1 MTISPASR
9 PQARGKAGTGSD
21 FWDVTIGIVTALS
34 VEGAAMSALM
44 GELKT
49 VHVDGDPNVYHVG
62 YLDSVDADRPHRAVL
77 TVMPQDNTRN
87 AAATCTDLIRT
98 FTGIRCVV
106 MLGIAGGIP
115 SPAEPARH
123 VRLGDVI
130 VAVDGIVDY
139 GHVRQAGGVASLRRT
154 VDGISMDLVRA
165 ARELELRAYRSDRTT
180 WTRWLA
186 PADGKPTAVF
196 ARPPASED
204 RLYVKGRAVAHPG
217 LGETGHVEGW
227 PKVHYGAIGC
237 ADVLLRDERRRDELA
252 ARHGILAV
260 EMEGSGI
267 AASAV
272 LHGVHWF
279 MVRGVADY
287 CEDRGKTDRWHAYA
301 SMTAAAYLRMML
313 AACRPF
319 PVMWRVAPG
328 SGVLAL
334 LPDLDRDGL
343 FGLLD
348 RAPEVDVRELWR
360 AAMSD
365 LTPLPPPGATTVYQL
380 FDHLS
385 GVNAGPGGLPPAL
398 VLVEEFAEM
407 VDYPLASQLRRW
419 IEQLAARLNL
429 TEQLRTYRAAR
440 GSREKEPP
448 RGSPAGHPDTTRP
461 AAFPGL
467 LIQVVADGIEP
478 DLCLVN
484 YWLQRRS
491 GTWSPESGGESVK
504 VPLADAETL
513 VEAVVRR
520 AEEEWRDNTEPISIE
535 FLLPTDLLHIA
546 VEWWRTDLGSAA
558 PSPLCLDY
566 QVVVRSLDRMRARFR
581 HRQWIRRWNA
591 LWLPPPGHRL
601 YWGRTERPL
610 GDLGEWTARLRD
622 DPAVTSVVL
631 SAPPHDEIG
640 RAELES
646 ALSAGVPVILW
657 DRRVP
662 QPDELPSV
670 VGDLTRAG
678 PEQLPESLRS
688 LRANAAKASLVERQ
702 AHPGLHLA
710 LLWDDP
716 DRLVDGRSTP

>member
-1 MTISPASR
+1 MTISPASG
-9 PQARGKAGTGSD
+9 PAARGTAGSGSD
-21 FWDVTIGIVTALS
+21 LWDVTIGIVTALS

-44 GELKT
+44 SELKT

-62 YLDSVDADRPHRAVL
+62 YLDSVDAGRPHRAVL

-87 AAATCTDLIRT
+87 AATTCTDLIRT

-115 SPAEPARH
+115 SLADPLRH
-123 VRLGDVI
+123 VRLGDVV

-139 GHVRQAGGVASLRRT
+139 GHVRQVRGASDLRRT

-165 ARELELRAYRSDRTT
+165 ARELEFRAYSNDRTT
-180 WTRWLA
+180 WSRWLA
-186 PADGKPTAVF
+186 PTRGKPTAVF
-196 ARPPASED
+196 ARPPASAD
-204 RLYVKGRAVAHPG
+204 RLYVRGRPVPHPG
-217 LGETGHVEGW
+217 LRETGHVEGW

-260 EMEGSGI
+260 EMEGTGVAS
-267 AASAV
+267 SAV

-319 PVMWRVAPG
+319 PVMWRLVPG
-328 SGVLAL
+328 SGVIAL
-334 LPDLDRDGL
+334 LPDQEREGL
-343 FGLLD
+343 FSLLD
-348 RAPEVDVRELWR
+348 RAPEVDVREVWR

-365 LTPLPPPGATTVYQL
+365 LTPLPPSDVTTMYQL

-385 GVNAGPGGLPPAL
+385 GVNAGPGGIPPAL
-398 VLVEEFAEM
+398 AFVEELAGM
-407 VDYPLASQLRRW
+407 VDHQLSAQLRWW
-419 IEQLAARLNL
+419 IDQLAARLNL
-429 TEQLRTYRAAR
+429 SELMHSHRAAR
-440 GSREKEPP
+440 GKVYAESAPESLTARTSASR
-448 RGSPAGHPDTTRP
+448 T
-461 AAFPGL
+461 AFPGL
-467 LIQVVADGIEP
+467 LIQVVPDGIDP
-478 DLCLVN
+478 DLCLVSH
-484 YWLQRRS
+484 WLQRRS
-491 GTWSPESGGESVK
+491 GTWSPESGGEPVRL
-504 VPLADAETL
+504 PFADAEAL

-520 AEEEWRDNTEPISIE
+520 AEEAWRDNADPISIE
-535 FLLPTDLLHIA
+535 FLLPVELLHVA
-546 VEWWRTDLGSAA
+546 VEWWRTDLESAA

-566 QVVVRSLDRMRARFR
+566 RVVVRSLDRMRARFR
-581 HRQWIRRWNA
+581 HRHWIKRWNA
-591 LWLPPPGHRL
+591 LWLPPAGHRL
-601 YWGRTERPL
+601 YWGRTERPV
-610 GDLGEWTARLRD
+610 GDVGEWTARLRD
-622 DPAVTSVVL
+622 DPAITSVVL
-631 SAPPHDEIG
+631 SAPPHDEVG
-640 RAELES
+640 RAELEI

-662 QPDELPSV
+662 QPEELPSI
-670 VGDLTRAG
+670 VGDLTSGG
-678 PEQLPESLRS
+678 PERLPENVRT

-702 AHPGLHLA
+702 AHPGPHLA

-716 DRLVDGRSTP
+716 YRLVDGRSTP